1 MYGLRNLLG
10 IAAGRLTAQTMR
22 LLGRQSTALPGYV
35 TERFTSHAL
44 RDIAGERKYAAKI
57 LVTGTNGKTTT
68 TLLVKMM
75 LEAAGYEVVNNMSG
89 SNLTRGVLT
98 TLLTDKRQGQKTV
111 LLLEVDEASMP
122 AVSEATQPT
131 CIAILNL
138 FRDQLDRY
146 GEVDTT
152 RQLLSQSI
160 VAAPSA
166 ELILNADDPHVAA
179 LAVNRSNPVQYFGL
193 NLPQL
198 TALAHDHASDVPLS
212 PTTGAP
218 LEYSQRYFGHIGQY
232 AATDK
237 SFQRPKPALQVTS
250 LHHTADKH
258 TEISFTLQK
267 KQHKVTTRLQGVY
280 SVYNVSAAT
289 LIAHNFGITL
299 SDIAIALQR
308 KQTAFGRQETVE
320 YRDIAMQFFLIKNPT
335 GFNQVI
341 QAHFQQK
348 QPHPV
353 LIIINDNF
361 ADGRDVSWLWDAA
374 IEDAQFGDR
383 LIVSGSRAYDMALRL
398 EYAGISCTVIDEP
411 QAALEE
417 AVRLASKGQVYVL
430 PTYTALLDLRKYLT
444 LKLEHTRE

>member
-1 MYGLRNLLG
+1 
-10 IAAGRLTAQTMR
+10 
-22 LLGRQSTALPGYV
+22 
-35 TERFTSHAL
+35 
-44 RDIAGERKYAAKI
+44 
-57 LVTGTNGKTTT
+57 
-68 TLLVKMM
+68 
-75 LEAAGYEVVNNMSG
+75 LE
-89 SNLTRGVLT
+89 
-98 TLLTDKRQGQKTV
+98 
-111 LLLEVDEASMP
+111 P
-122 AVSEATQPT
+122 F
-131 CIAILNL
+131 C
-138 FRDQLDRY
+138 QL
-146 GEVDTT
+146 
-152 RQLLSQSI
+152 
-160 VAAPSA
+160 
-166 ELILNADDPHVAA
+166 
-179 LAVNRSNPVQYFGL
+179 
-193 NLPQL
+193 
-198 TALAHDHASDVPLS
+198 DHASDVPLS

-218 LEYSQRYFGHIGQY
+218 LEYSRRYFGHIGQY

-237 SFQRPKPALQVTS
+237 SFRRPEPTLAVTS
-250 LHHTADKH
+250 LRQSLDKH
-258 TEISFTLQK
+258 TEISFALQK

-289 LIAHNFGITL
+289 LIAHDLGVAL

-374 IEDAQFGDR
+374 IEDAQFGDK

-398 EYAGISCTVIDEP
+398 EYAGINCTVIDEP